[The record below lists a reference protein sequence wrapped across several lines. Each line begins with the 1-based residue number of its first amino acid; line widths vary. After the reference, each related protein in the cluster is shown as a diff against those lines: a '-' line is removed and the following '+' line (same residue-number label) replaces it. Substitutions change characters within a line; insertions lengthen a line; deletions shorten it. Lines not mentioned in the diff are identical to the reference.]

1 MWWSSI
7 RETNLI
13 NGLAKL
19 ISPPQY
25 CSAVF
30 HKLFLPG
37 LEVEVVTLDVLV
49 TDTHYFLVLSLGICK
64 TLAMKT
70 GLAKRRVVIECD
82 N

>member
-1 MWWSSI
+1 M
-7 RETNLI
+7 
-13 NGLAKL
+13 
-19 ISPPQY
+19 
-25 CSAVF
+25 
-30 HKLFLPG
+30 FLPG

>member
-1 MWWSSI
+1 M
-7 RETNLI
+7 I
-13 NGLAKL
+13 NDLAKL
-19 ISPPQY
+19 ISSPQY

-30 HKLFLPG
+30 HKLLSPG

>member
-1 MWWSSI
+1 M
-7 RETNLI
+7 I

-19 ISPPQY
+19 ISHPQY